1 MTDSSSHHDPDGVS
15 PFGYGL
21 VLLAGVLWSFGG
33 LIVRQLEVANEW
45 QLLFYRSIMLAAT
58 LLAFLGMRHRGA
70 VIATLRAAGTNGVI
84 AGLFLSLA
92 FISYVFS
99 LTHTTVANTLFLLSS
114 APFMAAVLGWT
125 LLGEEVGRAVWAA
138 MIGALL
144 GIVMMVGEGV
154 AAGGLF
160 GDLTGLGAAF
170 GFAAFTVGLRRG
182 RAVEMLPAACLAGIF
197 GAVFTGAGAIT
208 FRYGLAIP
216 VHDLLYCFTYGGV
229 MGSGLVMYTIGSRY
243 VPSAELTLLSLTEV
257 VLGPIWVWLAIG
269 ETPSGMTLIGGAIVL
284 TSIAGLA
291 LHSMRRGPTP
301 IGVV

>member
-1 MTDSSSHHDPDGVS
+1 MTDSSSHHDPDVIS

-21 VLLAGVLWSFGG
+21 VLLAGALWSFGG

-58 LLAFLGMRHRGA
+58 LLAFLGARHRGA
-70 VIATLRAAGTNGVI
+70 VMATLRAAGTNGVI
-84 AGLFLSLA
+84 AGLCLSLA

-99 LTHTTVANTLFLLSS
+99 LTHTTVANALFLLSS

-125 LLGEEVGRAVWAA
+125 LLGEKVGRATWAA

-144 GIVMMVGEGV
+144 GIAVMVGEGV

-197 GAVFTGAGAIT
+197 GAVFTGVGAVK

-216 VHDLLYCFTYGGV
+216 VDDLLYCFTYGGV

-269 ETPSGMTLIGGAIVL
+269 EVPSGMTLLGGAIVL
-284 TSIAGLA
+284 ASIAGVA
-291 LHSMRRGPTP
+291 LHGMRRGPTP